1 MILKNIIQLIKAYK
15 FSLLKVLV
23 YEFLYILKGYKG
35 NSININLNERI
46 TNNIPCPYLFLN
58 QICKFIKK
66 KRLSSMVDLG
76 CGTGRSIFF
85 FNKNYKI
92 NYFGIEFFKTTYL
105 KCIKIFEN
113 NKNIV
118 ISNED
123 FMNFNFLKIEND
135 CYFINDPLKK
145 LDEFEVLINKILLIN
160 NERKKLV
167 FFVLININQEKLK
180 LFKEYELI
188 DSLTL
193 GIRGYYIFSNNKINE

>member
-15 FSLLKVLV
+15 FSLVKVLL
-23 YEFLYILKGYKG
+23 YELIYILKGYKG

-46 TNNIPCPYLFLN
+46 TDNIPCPYLFLN
-58 QICKFIKK
+58 RICKFIRKNE
-66 KRLSSMVDLG
+66 LISVVDLG

-85 FNKNYKI
+85 LNKNYKI
-92 NYFGIEFFKTTYL
+92 NYFGIEFFQTTYL
-105 KCIKIFEN
+105 KCRKIFEK

-145 LDEFEVLINKILLIN
+145 LEEFNILINKILLTN

-167 FFVLININQEKLK
+167 FFVLININNEKLK
-180 LFKEYELI
+180 LFKDYKLI
-188 DSLTL
+188 DSFKT
-193 GIRGYYIFSNNKINE
+193 GIRGYYIFSNQKINE